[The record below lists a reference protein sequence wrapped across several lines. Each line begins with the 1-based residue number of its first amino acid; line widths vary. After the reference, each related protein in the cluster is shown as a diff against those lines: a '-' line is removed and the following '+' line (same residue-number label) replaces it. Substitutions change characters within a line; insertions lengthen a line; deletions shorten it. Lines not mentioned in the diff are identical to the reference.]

1 MILGQRSQIYDAKR
15 FAERMARAL
24 LGIVRVTVGEVS
36 PSLCTGWLLT
46 PRIVVVPAY
55 VLNNS
60 EQSPRTIKVEFST
73 SASKVEFSTPDDS
86 RDDHVVADPEI
97 LDTSLG
103 PGMAL
108 LQLRR
113 AHRGKLDLALSPPE
127 IGDQVFLLH
136 FPGGTA
142 TLSLSIGQLSSMSE
156 TLVSYTAESQPG
168 SGGGPLFDQ
177 NWQLIGIHVASD
189 QQNRRNEGINRT
201 ALLEMFQRSH
211 AWKEIAHFHRLA
223 DVAASSKRLL
233 EQVTTDQTRTPE
245 LVKAALTWRFSPRAL
260 SAQARDNLRN
270 KVVDPTD
277 KQWTLQTSVRR
288 NAIRSVG
295 SLADLQLRLPRRRP
309 KDDAQLV
316 IDRIILGPPYD
327 LSTVK
332 DEVLPWWIQA
342 SRWFAGVVPS
352 LPTPSEVTRELERRR
367 VRSSLDSLAGSGFS
381 GREKE
386 LKTMRKW
393 FSREPPVPLVISG
406 IGGVGKSALVAKF
419 ASELPPSTV
428 ILWLDFDRADLA
440 PDDAVSIIA
449 GIGER
454 ASTQIEDFEVP
465 AADASNWESAAQKL
479 GRNLLARLPSGPSG
493 LLVLDSFEVAQ
504 HAEKY
509 QELWKVLDRTAAEIP
524 ALRVIVSGRAP
535 VENLTLG
542 GQNAESLTLGGL
554 RPAEVR
560 AWLRERGVNQP
571 RILTRL
577 VTIARGIPLIIQ
589 MAFHLLHSGEKLDN
603 LPKKLPREIV
613 LGYLYRRILRRV
625 QNPEFEEVARAA
637 LVLRRLSA
645 EMVDP
650 ILGGLIKL
658 PSGEVPKWF
667 SELRRETALVT
678 GTDVL
683 RLRPEV
689 RSAALRLL
697 EQDNRELVRA
707 IELRAQHWYEQ
718 QDTNDPEIAAE
729 LVYHRL
735 RLGNVKGAEGAWRQ
749 GCAIHL
755 QNAAEDLK
763 PKARAWLNARLGQ
776 GSADAAR
783 TRPGELATADTIRDL
798 RSRGLDRGVSALLG
812 SLGKMSS
819 DSPLLFHEAFEM
831 RAAGQRET
839 ALKVLEEASSPNQ
852 PESLDRAV
860 LHALLLAE
868 LGNRRAASSILALIE
883 QSDLWSARS
892 GGQIESL
899 AVTASRVRLSTDLDS
914 EMRALRSPT
923 FNSASL
929 LAPIDVI
936 FPKLQAKLSA
946 LRPDFTVE
954 LEIPREKAELP
965 TFAAKIQE
973 LRKMPPIS
981 DSDASVISEAD
992 RVLAGQLSE
1001 LAIERWSRVTETTFL
1016 EDVSRMIHD
1025 PSVSSDSLFPGI
1037 FGSFALFL
1045 GNMGGAYLMS
1055 KDVLGVGMMPWIQTI
1070 LVTEWDERS
1079 KQFLQEGTET
1089 TSPASLRESLRAA
1102 QRSKARLRNFA
1113 VACFIL
1119 SPDPLEIL
1127 TNLIA
1132 GTTTAA

>member
-1 MILGQRSQIYDAKR
+1 MIFGKRSQIYDAKL
-15 FAERMARAL
+15 FAEGIARAL
-24 LGIVRVTVGEVS
+24 SGIVRVTIGEGS
-36 PSLCTGWLLT
+36 PVLCTGWLLT

-55 VLNNS
+55 VLSTS
-60 EQSPRTIKVEFST
+60 EQSPRTIRVKFSSSASRVEFSKPED
-73 SASKVEFSTPDDS
+73 SKHD
-86 RDDHVVADPEI
+86 RVVADPEI
-97 LDTSLG
+97 LNSSLG
-103 PGMAL
+103 SGVAL

-127 IGDQVFLLH
+127 IGDHVFLLH

-156 TLVSYTAESQPG
+156 TLVSYTADSQPG

-177 NWQLIGIHVASD
+177 NWNLIGIHVASD

-211 AWKEIAHFHRLA
+211 AWKEIASFHQLA

-233 EQVTTDQTRTPE
+233 EKVTDDQSATPE
-245 LVKAALTWRFSPRAL
+245 LVKAALSWRFSPRAL
-260 SAQARDNLRN
+260 SPEARDNLRD

-277 KQWTLQTSVRR
+277 DQWTLQTSVRR
-288 NAIRSVG
+288 KAIRAVG

-309 KDDAQLV
+309 KDAAQLV

-327 LSTVK
+327 LSNVK
-332 DEVLPWWIQA
+332 DEALPWWIQA

-367 VRSSLDSLAGSGFS
+367 VRSSLDSLAGPGFS

-393 FSREPPVPLVISG
+393 FGREPPVPLVISG

-419 ASELPPSTV
+419 ASELPLSTV

-449 GIGER
+449 AIGER
-454 ASTQIEDFEVP
+454 ASTQIENFEVP
-465 AADASNWESAAQKL
+465 TADASNWESAAEKL
-479 GRNLLARLPSGPSG
+479 GRNLRTRLPSGPSA

-509 QELWKVLDRTAAEIP
+509 QELWKVLDRTADEIP

-535 VENLTLG
+535 VENLTLR

-554 RPAEVR
+554 RPVEVR

-577 VTIARGIPLIIQ
+577 ITIARGIPLIIH
-589 MAFHLLHSGEKLDN
+589 MAFQLLQSGEKLDN
-603 LPKKLPREIV
+603 LPKKLPRQIV

-637 LVLRRLSA
+637 LVLRRLTA

-658 PSGEVPKWF
+658 PSREVSKWF
-667 SELRRETALVT
+667 RELGRETALVS

-697 EQDNRELVRA
+697 EHDDRKLVRA
-707 IELRAQHWYEQ
+707 IEMRAHRWYEG
-718 QDTNDPEIAAE
+718 QDINNPEIASE

-735 RLGNVKGAEGAWRQ
+735 RLGNVKGAEEAWRE
-749 GCAIHL
+749 GCAMHL

-776 GSADAAR
+776 GSAADAAR
-783 TRPGELATADTIRDL
+783 TRPGN
-798 RSRGLDRGVSALLG
+798 SRPPTQFAICAPGAWT
-812 SLGKMSS
+812 
-819 DSPLLFHEAFEM
+819 EA
-831 RAAGQRET
+831 
-839 ALKVLEEASSPNQ
+839 
-852 PESLDRAV
+852 
-860 LHALLLAE
+860 
-868 LGNRRAASSILALIE
+868 
-883 QSDLWSARS
+883 
-892 GGQIESL
+892 
-899 AVTASRVRLSTDLDS
+899 
-914 EMRALRSPT
+914 
-923 FNSASL
+923 
-929 LAPIDVI
+929 
-936 FPKLQAKLSA
+936 
-946 LRPDFTVE
+946 
-954 LEIPREKAELP
+954 
-965 TFAAKIQE
+965 
-973 LRKMPPIS
+973 
-981 DSDASVISEAD
+981 
-992 RVLAGQLSE
+992 
-1001 LAIERWSRVTETTFL
+1001 
-1016 EDVSRMIHD
+1016 
-1025 PSVSSDSLFPGI
+1025 
-1037 FGSFALFL
+1037 
-1045 GNMGGAYLMS
+1045 
-1055 KDVLGVGMMPWIQTI
+1055 
-1070 LVTEWDERS
+1070 
-1079 KQFLQEGTET
+1079 
-1089 TSPASLRESLRAA
+1089 
-1102 QRSKARLRNFA
+1102 
-1113 VACFIL
+1113 
-1119 SPDPLEIL
+1119 
-1127 TNLIA
+1127 
-1132 GTTTAA
+1132 